1 MSTST
6 PGFAAAG
13 GGFIGFAA
21 ILLMF
26 TTGRI
31 AGVSGFVSRLLPPYE
46 DRQTIVRLAFVAGLL
61 LAPVLYRSASGEPVD
76 LVVTSRVPLL
86 LLAGFLVGLGSVLGG
101 GCTSGH
107 GVCGTA
113 RLSKRSLVATSVF
126 MAVAIATVF
135 IARHVLGGQ

>member
-1 MSTST
+1 MSTFT

-13 GGFIGFAA
+13 GALIGFAA

-46 DRQTIVRLAFVAGLL
+46 DRQTIVRLAFIAGLL
-61 LAPVLYRSASGEPVD
+61 LAPVLYRLASGEPVA
-76 LVVTSRVPLL
+76 LVITSRVPLL
-86 LLAGFLVGLGSVLGG
+86 LAAGFLVGLGSVLGG

-126 MAVAIATVF
+126 MVVAIATVF
-135 IARHVLGGQ
+135 VARHVLGGQ

>member
-1 MSTST
+1 MSTFS

-13 GGFIGFAA
+13 GALIGLAA
-21 ILLMF
+21 VLLMLA
-26 TTGRI
+26 TGRI

-46 DRQTIVRLAFVAGLL
+46 DRQTMTRLAFVAGLL
-61 LAPVLYRSASGEPVD
+61 MAPALYRLASGESVGV
-76 LVVTSRVPLL
+76 VVTSNVPLL
-86 LLAGFLVGLGSVLGG
+86 LAAGFLVGFGSVLGG

-135 IARHVLGGQ
+135 VMRHVPGGQ